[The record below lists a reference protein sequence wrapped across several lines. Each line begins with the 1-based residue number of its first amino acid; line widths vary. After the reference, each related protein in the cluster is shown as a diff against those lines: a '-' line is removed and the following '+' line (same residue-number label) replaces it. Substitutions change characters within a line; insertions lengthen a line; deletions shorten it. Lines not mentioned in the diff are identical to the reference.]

1 MDRKEFL
8 ELATII
14 KSCYPKDNLFG
25 IEKVVEI
32 WYKQLEDLD
41 YGVAM
46 TALNK
51 WIATEKWPPSIA
63 DIRSLCVDIKEGVD
77 PDAWS
82 KAWEQVNKMIQ
93 KYGYYRPD
101 EAYRELDAVDPLA
114 TEAIKRLG
122 YCHVCM
128 SENQVAERANFRDIY
143 LQLAKR
149 KKEDSQ
155 IPEQLRMTIDGMRNL
170 CIAGNDLKQLEE
182 SL

>member
-1 MDRKEFL
+1 MTEEQFGIFL
-8 ELATII
+8 GII
-14 KSCYPKDNLFG
+14 KAAYPKDKLFALDG
-25 IEKVVEI
+25 DAMKDV
-32 WYKQLEDLD
+32 WYRLLSDLD
-41 YGVAM
+41 GNVVKA
-46 TALNK
+46 AAIK
-51 WIATEKWPPSIA
+51 WVSTEKWPPSIA

-101 EAYRELDAVDPLA
+101 ESYKELDAVDPLA

-149 KKEDSQ
+149 KKEESQ
-155 IPEQLRMTIDGMRNL
+155 IPKQLRMTIDGMRNL
-170 CIAGNDLKQLEE
+170 RIAGNDLKQLEG
-182 SL
+182 

>member
-1 MDRKEFL
+1 MTMSEFM
-8 ELATII
+8 EIAAVI
-14 KSCYPKDNLFG
+14 KGCYPKDNLFN

-32 WYKQLEDLD
+32 WYKQLQDID

-63 DIRSLCVDIKEGVD
+63 DIRSLCVDVTMGYD
-77 PDAWS
+77 TDAWS

-101 EAYRELDAVDPLA
+101 DAYKELDTMDPLA

-143 LQLAKR
+143 CQLQKR
-149 KKEDSQ
+149 KREDAQ
-155 IPEQLRMTIDGMRNL
+155 MPEQLRMTIDNMRNL
-170 CIAGNDLKQLEE
+170 RITADGNPLLEG
-182 SL
+182 